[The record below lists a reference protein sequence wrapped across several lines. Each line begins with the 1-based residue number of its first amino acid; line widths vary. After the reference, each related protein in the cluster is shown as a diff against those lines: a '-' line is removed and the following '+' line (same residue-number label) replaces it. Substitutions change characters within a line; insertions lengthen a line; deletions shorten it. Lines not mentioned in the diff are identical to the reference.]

1 MVSIWWYRFAAIL
14 FFIIK
19 YYAKGFRA
27 WRRYRSLLFLT
38 YPCLLNSL
46 ENTEKTLLEIEKV
59 KDIPEI
65 KAILRISGRSLIS
78 GTGSNYGWLSLN

>member
-1 MVSIWWYRFAAIL
+1 LQL
-14 FFIIK
+14 FCFLLLNITPK
-19 YYAKGFRA
+19 AFVPGEDTGAR
-27 WRRYRSLLFLT
+27 LFLT